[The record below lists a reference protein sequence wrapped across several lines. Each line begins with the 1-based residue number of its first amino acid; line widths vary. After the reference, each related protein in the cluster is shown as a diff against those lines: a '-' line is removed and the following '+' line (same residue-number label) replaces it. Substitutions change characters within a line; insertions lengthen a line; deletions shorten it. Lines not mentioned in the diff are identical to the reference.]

1 MLALRGIDL
10 KKWSTEAIGEYE
22 LDCHQVQEVVL
33 APVVDLAEFE
43 ILENRQ
49 KLKVPVLDLWEALI
63 PF

>member
-10 KKWSTEAIGEYE
+10 EKWSTEAIGEYE
-22 LDCHQVQEVVL
+22 LDCRQVQEVVL

-49 KLKVPVLDLWEALI
+49 KLEVPVLGLWEALI